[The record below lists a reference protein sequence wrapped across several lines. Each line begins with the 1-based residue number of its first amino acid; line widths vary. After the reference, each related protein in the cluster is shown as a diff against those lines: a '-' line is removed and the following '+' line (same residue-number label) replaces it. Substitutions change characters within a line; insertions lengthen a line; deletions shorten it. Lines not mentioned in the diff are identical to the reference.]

1 MSLWSSIGL
10 AARALLAHR
19 FRAALTLLSVF
30 IGALAIVLMSSLAQS
45 GFATIKRSIE
55 EVGGARLILIVPEE
69 PERARAKAKA
79 YRTGLTDDDSE
90 RTLAGVPHVLDAT
103 RFASLRKHDVTAGD
117 GTSTQADLVTG
128 DQRFIEALHFR
139 IGEGRGFEEREHREH
154 ARVCVVGHPIA
165 EALAPGSSAQGS
177 STQGPSALLGRQ
189 VSIDGLRCRVVGV
202 FAPQPR
208 FGFGLGFDWEKLVVI
223 PAETAEDHYP
233 DLRHRSL
240 VMLVTD
246 AAASNELVM
255 RVVNARLSETHHG
268 VDDYAL
274 LDFAGML
281 RKFEQAFVIM
291 EAIAGCL
298 AGVALLI
305 GGVGIMNM
313 MLVSVNERV
322 REIGIQ
328 KALGARPSHLLAQFL
343 SEAVLLSLSG
353 GAVGVLAGIG
363 VAIGVSLLIERVV
376 ATWVGVVSWP
386 AVVAA
391 LISSVGTGALFGWL
405 PARRAAALQPVEA
418 MRR

>member
-1 MSLWSSIGL
+1 
-10 AARALLAHR
+10 
-19 FRAALTLLSVF
+19 
-30 IGALAIVLMSSLAQS
+30 MSSLAQG
-45 GFATIKRSIE
+45 GFATIKRSVE
-55 EVGGARLILIVPEE
+55 EVGGARLLLIIPKA
-69 PERARAKAKA
+69 PERAREKASA
-79 YRTGLTDDDSE
+79 YRTGLTDEDSE
-90 RTLAGVPHVLDAT
+90 HTLAGLPHVLDT
-103 RFASLRKHDVTAGD
+103 TLFASFQTHDVTADD
-117 GTSTQADLVTG
+117 GAAAQADLVAG
-128 DQRFIEALHFR
+128 DRRFIEALRFR
-139 IGEGRGFEEREHREH
+139 IGQGRGFDEREHHEH
-154 ARVCVVGHPIA
+154 ARVCVLGSRVA
-165 EALAPGSSAQGS
+165 AALEQAP
-177 STQGPSALLGRQ
+177 STLLGRQ
-189 VSIDGLRCRVVGV
+189 VSIDGLRCRIVGV

-223 PAETAEDHYP
+223 PAETARDHYP
-233 DLRHRSL
+233 DLRGRSL

-246 AAASNELVM
+246 AVASNDLVK
-255 RVVNARLSETHHG
+255 RVVNARLDETHHG
-268 VDDYAL
+268 IDDYSL

-305 GGVGIMNM
+305 GGIGIMNM

-328 KALGARPSHLLAQFL
+328 KALGARPGHLMAQFV

-353 GAVGVLAGIG
+353 GGLGVLAGIG
-363 VAIGVSLLIERVV
+363 IASLASLLLGRVV

-386 AVVAA
+386 AVIAA

-405 PARRAAALQPVEA
+405 PARRAARLQPVEA

>member
-55 EVGGARLILIVPEE
+55 EVGGARLILIVPKE

-79 YRTGLTDDDSE
+79 YRTGLTDDDRE
-90 RTLAGVPHVLDAT
+90 RSLAGVPHVLDAT
-103 RFASLRKHDVTAGD
+103 RFASLRTHDVTADD
-117 GTSTQADLVTG
+117 GASAQADLVAG
-128 DQRFIEALHFR
+128 DQRFVEALHFR
-139 IGEGRGFEEREHREH
+139 IGQGRGFDQREHREH
-154 ARVCVVGHPIA
+154 ARVCVVGHPVA
-165 EALAPGSSAQGS
+165 AALGR
-177 STQGPSALLGRQ
+177 GPSALLGRQ

-208 FGFGLGFDWEKLVVI
+208 FGFGLGFDWEKIVVI
-223 PAETAEDHYP
+223 PAETAEDRYA

-240 VMLVTD
+240 VMLRTD
-246 AAASNELVM
+246 AALSNELVM

-268 VDDYAL
+268 VDDFSL
-274 LDFAGML
+274 LDFSGML
-281 RKFEQAFVIM
+281 RKFEQAVVIM

-305 GGVGIMNM
+305 GGIGIMNM

-328 KALGARPSHLLAQFL
+328 KALGARPAHLLTQFL

-353 GAVGVLAGIG
+353 GGVGVLAGIG
-363 VAIGVSLLIERVV
+363 AAIGVSVLLERVV

-391 LISSVGTGALFGWL
+391 MLSSVGTGALFGWL
-405 PARRAAALQPVEA
+405 PARRAAGLQPVEA

>member
-1 MSLWSSIGL
+1 VSLWSNIGL

-30 IGALAIVLMSSLAQS
+30 VGASAIVLMTSLAQG
-45 GFATIKRSIE
+45 GFATLKRGVE
-55 EVGGARLILIVPEE
+55 EVGGARLILILPKA
-69 PERARAKAKA
+69 PERARAKAAA
-79 YRTGLTDDDSE
+79 YRKGLTDDDLQRSLTE
-90 RTLAGVPHVLDAT
+90 LPHVLDAT
-103 RFASLRKHDVTAGD
+103 RFASFRNHDVSADD
-117 GTSTQADLVTG
+117 GSATQADLVAG
-128 DQRFIEALHFR
+128 DQRFVEALRFR
-139 IGEGRGFEEREHREH
+139 IAHGRGFDEREHHEH
-154 ARVCVVGHPIA
+154 ARVCVIGFPVA
-165 EALAPGSSAQGS
+165 QALGRAPG
-177 STQGPSALLGRQ
+177 TLLGRQ
-189 VSIDGLRCRVVGV
+189 VSIGGLRCRVVGV

-223 PAETAEDHYP
+223 PAEAAEEHYP
-233 DLRHRSL
+233 DLPQRAL

-246 AAASNELVM
+246 AVASNDLVK

-268 VDDYAL
+268 VDDFSL

-322 REIGIQ
+322 QEIGIQ
-328 KALGARPSHLLAQFL
+328 RAIGARPAHIVAQFL

-353 GAVGVLAGIG
+353 GGLGVLAGVG
-363 VAIGVSLLIERVV
+363 LASAASLLLERLIP
-376 ATWVGVVSWP
+376 TWVGSVSWP
-386 AVVAA
+386 AVLAA
-391 LISSVGTGALFGWL
+391 LLSSVGTGALFGWL
-405 PARRAAALQPVEA
+405 PARRAASLQPVEA
-418 MRR
+418 VRR

>member
-1 MSLWSSIGL
+1 MSLWSSVGL

-30 IGALAIVLMSSLAQS
+30 IGALAIVLMSSLALS
-45 GFATIKRSIE
+45 GFATIRRSIE
-55 EVGGARLILIVPEE
+55 EVGGARLILIVPKE

-79 YRTGLTDDDSE
+79 YQTGLSQDDSE
-90 RTLAGVPHVLDAT
+90 RVLAGVPHVLDVT
-103 RFASLRKHDVTAGD
+103 RFASLRQHAVTAAD
-117 GTSTQADLVTG
+117 GASAQADLVAG
-128 DQRFIEALHFR
+128 DSRFIQALEFR
-139 IGEGRGFEEREHREH
+139 IGDGRSFDEREHREH
-154 ARVCVVGHPIA
+154 ARVCVLGHPVA
-165 EALAPGSSAQGS
+165 AALGQGS
-177 STQGPSALLGRQ
+177 SALLGRQ

-208 FGFGLGFDWEKLVVI
+208 FGFGLGFDWEKIVVI
-223 PAETAEDHYP
+223 PAETAEDRYP
-233 DLRHRSL
+233 DLRRRSL
-240 VMLVTD
+240 LMLVTD
-246 AAASNELVM
+246 AVASNELVM
-255 RVVNARLSETHHG
+255 RVVNARLQDAHHG
-268 VDDYAL
+268 VDDFSL

-305 GGVGIMNM
+305 GGIGIMNM

-328 KALGARPSHLLAQFL
+328 KALGARPAHLLTQFL

-353 GAVGVLAGIG
+353 GGVGVLAGIG
-363 VAIGVSLLIERVV
+363 VASGVSVLLERVV

-386 AVVAA
+386 AVIAA
-391 LISSVGTGALFGWL
+391 LISSVVTGALFGWL
-405 PARRAAALQPVEA
+405 PARRAARLQPVEA

>member
-1 MSLWSSIGL
+1 MSFWSGIGL

-55 EVGGARLILIVPEE
+55 EVGGARLILIVPKE
-69 PERARAKAKA
+69 PERARAKAQA
-79 YRTGLTDDDSE
+79 YRTGLAQDDVE
-90 RTLAGVPHVLDAT
+90 RSLAGVPHVLDAT
-103 RFASLRKHDVTAGD
+103 RFASFRTRDVTAAD
-117 GTSTQADLVTG
+117 GTSAQADLVAG
-128 DQRFIEALHFR
+128 DRRFIEALHFR
-139 IGEGRGFEEREHREH
+139 MGEGRGFDEREHREH
-154 ARVCVVGHPIA
+154 ARVCLVGHPVA
-165 EALAPGSSAQGS
+165 VALGQAP
-177 STQGPSALLGRQ
+177 PALLGRQ

-202 FAPQPR
+202 LAPQPR
-208 FGFGLGFDWEKLVVI
+208 FGFGMGFDWEKLVVI
-223 PAETAEDHYP
+223 PAETADDHYP
-233 DLRHRSL
+233 DLRQRSL

-246 AAASNELVM
+246 AVVSNELVM

-268 VDDYAL
+268 VDDFSL
-274 LDFAGML
+274 LDFGGML

-305 GGVGIMNM
+305 GGIGIMNM

-328 KALGARPSHLLAQFL
+328 KALGARPAHLLTQFL

-353 GAVGVLAGIG
+353 GGVGVLAGVG
-363 VAIGVSLLIERVV
+363 VAVGVSALLERVV

-391 LISSVGTGALFGWL
+391 MISSVVTGALFGWL
-405 PARRAAALQPVEA
+405 PARRAAGLQPVEA

>member
-69 PERARAKAKA
+69 PERARARAKA

-90 RTLAGVPHVLDAT
+90 RTLAGVPHVQDAT

-117 GTSTQADLVTG
+117 GASTQADLVAG
-128 DQRFIEALHFR
+128 DQRFIEALRFR

-165 EALAPGSSAQGS
+165 ASLAQGS
-177 STQGPSALLGRQ
+177 PAQDSSALLGRQ
-189 VSIDGLRCRVVGV
+189 MSIDGLRCRVVGV

-363 VAIGVSLLIERVV
+363 VAIGVSVLIERMV

>member
-55 EVGGARLILIVPEE
+55 EVGGARLILIVPKE

-79 YRTGLTDDDSE
+79 YRTGLTDDDRE
-90 RTLAGVPHVLDAT
+90 RSLAGVPHVLDAT
-103 RFASLRKHDVTAGD
+103 RFASLRAHDVTADD
-117 GTSTQADLVTG
+117 GASAQADLVAG
-128 DQRFIEALHFR
+128 DQRFVEALHFR
-139 IGEGRGFEEREHREH
+139 IGQGRGFDEREHREH
-154 ARVCVVGHPIA
+154 ARVCVVGHPVA
-165 EALAPGSSAQGS
+165 AALGGS
-177 STQGPSALLGRQ
+177 PSALLGRQ

-208 FGFGLGFDWEKLVVI
+208 FGFGLGFDWEKIVVI
-223 PAETAEDHYP
+223 PAETAEDRYA

-240 VMLVTD
+240 VMLRTD
-246 AAASNELVM
+246 AALSNELVM

-268 VDDYAL
+268 VDDFSL
-274 LDFAGML
+274 LDFSSML
-281 RKFEQAFVIM
+281 RKFEQAVVIM

-328 KALGARPSHLLAQFL
+328 KALGARPAHLLTQFL

-353 GAVGVLAGIG
+353 GGVGVLAGIG
-363 VAIGVSLLIERVV
+363 AAVGVSVLLERVV

-391 LISSVGTGALFGWL
+391 MLSSLGTGALFGWL
-405 PARRAAALQPVEA
+405 PARRAAGLQPVEA